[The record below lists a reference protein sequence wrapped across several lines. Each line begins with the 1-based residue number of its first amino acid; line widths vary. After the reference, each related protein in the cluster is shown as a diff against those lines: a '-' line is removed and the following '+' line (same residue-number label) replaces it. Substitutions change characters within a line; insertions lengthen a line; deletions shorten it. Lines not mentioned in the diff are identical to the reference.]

1 MKYDIDNM
9 MKCGGIKLS
18 VFVDFPKA
26 FDTIGFNIIQK
37 IAQIRF
43 L

>member
-26 FDTIGFNIIQK
+26 FDTIGFNIQK

>member
-1 MKYDIDNM
+1 MKYDIYNM

-26 FDTIGFNIIQK
+26 FDTTVEPLIVATLGDP
-37 IAQIRF
+37 A
-43 L
+43 